1 MNYIFKD
8 LSVTRGNKHNYL
20 GMVFNIDNNKKSVE
34 INMNSYINEIVK
46 YYEID
51 GVAVTPVNK
60 DLFVINADSKLLSS
74 EEKKLFHSMLAK
86 VMYLAKRVRPECLV
100 ACSFLASRVN
110 VVTEED
116 MSKLIRLLKYLNG
129 TKDIGLRLMG
139 DNYLTVIA
147 FIDASFGVHMDFKS
161 HTGIA
166 IVIGKGV
173 IFAKSTKQKLNS
185 KSSTEAEL
193 IAVSDGIG
201 QVIWIRIFLI
211 NQGYKINEV
220 IIMQDNKST
229 ITMITNG
236 TATSP
241 RTRHVA
247 VRFFFVKDRM
257 DKKEIKLDY
266 ISTNDMLAD
275 ILTKPLQGSLFK
287 RLRDQLLGAI

>member
-1 MNYIFKD
+1 M
-8 LSVTRGNKHNYL
+8 
-20 GMVFNIDNNKKSVE
+20 
-34 INMNSYINEIVK
+34 
-46 YYEID
+46 
-51 GVAVTPVNK
+51 
-60 DLFVINADSKLLSS
+60 
-74 EEKKLFHSMLAK
+74 
-86 VMYLAKRVRPECLV
+86 
-100 ACSFLASRVN
+100 
-110 VVTEED
+110 
-116 MSKLIRLLKYLNG
+116 RLLKYLNG

-139 DNYLTVIA
+139 DTYLTVIA

-185 KSSTEAEL
+185 KSSTEPEL

-201 QVIWIRIFLI
+201 QVIWIRNFLI
-211 NQGYKINEV
+211 NQGYKINEA

-241 RTRHVA
+241 RIRHIA
-247 VRFFFVKDRM
+247 VRFFFVKDRI